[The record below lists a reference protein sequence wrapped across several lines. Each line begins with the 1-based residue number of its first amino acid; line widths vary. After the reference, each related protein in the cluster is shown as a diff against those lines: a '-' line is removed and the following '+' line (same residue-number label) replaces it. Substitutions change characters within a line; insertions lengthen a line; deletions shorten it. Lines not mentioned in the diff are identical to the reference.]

1 MSGCNSYVVPI
12 IVPDPCDGD
21 KKSTKCVIDENAFI
35 ELNLPANSTQEEIND
50 AMYQAL
56 QAQALAISATVIINT
71 TATPLSL
78 TNLNTT
84 YSTSTV
90 GFKVYCTVIGLVYIK
105 IADNTWVSQEITNV
119 V

>member
-1 MSGCNSYVVPI
+1 MSGCSTYVVPT
-12 IVPDPCDGD
+12 IVPDPCGGD
-21 KKSTKCVIDENAFI
+21 KKSTKCVVDENAFI
-35 ELNLPANSTQEEIND
+35 ELNLPANSTQEVING
-50 AMYQAL
+50 AMYQSL
-56 QAQALAISATVIINT
+56 QAQALAISAAVTVNT
-71 TATPLSL
+71 TATPLNL

-90 GFKVYCTVIGLVYIK
+90 GFKVYCTVIGLLYIK